1 MIRKCNTIDF
11 ETIYA
16 IINDAAQAY
25 KDVIPDDRWEEPY
38 MSRNELQHEI
48 DDGVEFWGYEE
59 DGQLIGVMGIQDVQD
74 VTLIRHSYV
83 RTARRNEGIGG
94 RMLSELLQKT
104 TRLTLVGTWAEAV
117 WAIRFYEKHGFQTA
131 RDRSFWLTQQ
141 TMRLHCGFARAEP
154 CQLGKVANAILLSR
168 RPRLDSAFCL
178 CRILGSRRILGTQ
191 MAPLSMA
198 SRPGRPLGCSG
209 RIYRLDLPPHAA

>member
-38 MSRNELQHEI
+38 MSSDELQHEI

-83 RTARRNEGIGG
+83 RTARRNQGIGG
-94 RMLSELLQKT
+94 SMLSELLQKT
-104 TRLTLVGTWAEAV
+104 TRLTLVGTWADAV
-117 WAIRFYEKHGFQTA
+117 WAIRFYEKHGFRLVTPKEK
-131 RDRSFWLTQQ
+131 DRLLKKYWSIPERQVETSVVLADQKWFD
-141 TMRLHCGFARAEP
+141 FVEAE
-154 CQLGKVANAILLSR
+154 ANS
-168 RPRLDSAFCL
+168 
-178 CRILGSRRILGTQ
+178 T
-191 MAPLSMA
+191 
-198 SRPGRPLGCSG
+198 
-209 RIYRLDLPPHAA
+209 